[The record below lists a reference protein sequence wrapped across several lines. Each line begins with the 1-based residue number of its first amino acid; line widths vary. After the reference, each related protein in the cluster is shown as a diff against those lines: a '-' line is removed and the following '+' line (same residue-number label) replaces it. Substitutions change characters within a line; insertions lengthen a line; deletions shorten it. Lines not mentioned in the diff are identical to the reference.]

1 MQKRPSKTFSRGRE
15 RAHVVL
21 GPRELN
27 RATLERQM
35 LLRRRKLSAFEAIE
49 HLVGMQAQAPAPPY
63 VGLWTRLQEFHPDE
77 LARLILE
84 RRAVRIA
91 LMRNTVHLV
100 SARDCLVLRP
110 LMQPVFDRTLY
121 STRANRAHLEGIDIE
136 ALVAAGRALLEERPR
151 TAKELGELLQEQW
164 PERDPTSLA
173 RAIRHLVPL
182 VQVPPRGVWGKS
194 GPAAHTTAEAWL
206 GRPLDPA
213 PSLEETILRY
223 LGAFG
228 PATVKDVQTWSGL
241 SRLGEVI
248 ERLRPRLTIFR
259 DERGKE
265 LFDVPDAPM
274 PDPDTPAPPRFLP
287 EFDNLILSH
296 ADRTRVIAEEYRKA
310 IASKNGMV
318 PASVLV
324 DGFVRGT
331 WKTERRRG
339 KAHLE
344 IKPFEPLSKEDGDA
358 LAEEG
363 ERLIRFTGAESYEIR
378 FAEPWKI
385 HGTSDHSRMG
395 H

>member
-1 MQKRPSKTFSRGRE
+1 MQRRPSKNSSRGRE
-15 RAHVVL
+15 GAHVVL

-35 LLRRRKLSAFEAIE
+35 LLRRRKLSAVEAIE
-49 HLVGMQAQAPAPPY
+49 RLVGMQAQAPAPPY
-63 VGLWTRLQEFHPDE
+63 VGLWTRLEDFHPDE
-77 LARLILE
+77 LVRLILE

-100 SARDCLVLRP
+100 SARDCLALRP

-121 STRANRAHLEGIDIE
+121 STRANRTHLEGVDIE
-136 ALVAAGRALLEERPR
+136 ALVAAGRALLEEKPR
-151 TAKELGELLQEQW
+151 TAKKLGELLQEQW
-164 PERDPTSLA
+164 PDRDPASLA

-182 VQVPPRGVWGKS
+182 VQVPPRGLWGKS

-213 PSLEETILRY
+213 PSLEKTILRY

-228 PATVKDVQTWSGL
+228 PATIKDVQTWSGL

-248 ERLRPRLTIFR
+248 ERLRGSRRIFR
-259 DERGKE
+259 DESGKE
-265 LFDVPDAPM
+265 LFDVPGVPM

-310 IASKNGMV
+310 IALKNGMV
-318 PASVLV
+318 PATVLV

-331 WKTERRRG
+331 WKTERSRG
-339 KAHLE
+339 KATLE
-344 IKPFEPLSKEDGDA
+344 IKPFEHLTKEDRDA
-358 LAEEG
+358 LTEEG
-363 ERLIRFTGAESYEIR
+363 ERLIRFTGSEPYEIR

-385 HGTSDHSRMG
+385 HGTSEHSRIR